1 MHVVAPSPEHITE
14 DLVAPSPEPIIE
26 EMGSLSISC
35 TAATKT
41 KFLKKARKRLIAG
54 FGRSSDSKGSPTKST
69 LSMVPKI
76 SMVPKK
82 AATEYRSLTPTAA
95 ETATRIKPSNANQP
109 PTGRNFS
116 PPIRSRSSTGTS
128 GTQSYHRSTS
138 QIDNKNPTGSSGDQP
153 QRSSSLRRPSLD
165 PGPFHQSSP
174 RISSL
179 SSANAAP
186 IPAQHERYRSPNRDR
201 SSDCSGDQPQRSSHL
216 RRPSLDPGPVHQSSP
231 RISSF
236 SSTNAATATTTI
248 PVKPERGRSP
258 TRGRSSDCGS
268 AASDASPPL
277 RDRVNLRRQKKVF
290 RNPNDQPD
298 FQKE

>member
-1 MHVVAPSPEHITE
+1 MHVVAPSPE
-14 DLVAPSPEPIIE
+14 PIIK
-26 EMGSLSISC
+26 EMGSLSVC

-95 ETATRIKPSNANQP
+95 ETRIKPSNANQP
-109 PTGRNFS
+109 PTGRNFA
-116 PPIRSRSSTGTS
+116 PPIRSRSLTGTS
-128 GTQSYHRSTS
+128 GTQSYHSSTT
-138 QIDNKNPTGSSGDQP
+138 QIDNKNPTGSSGGQP

-174 RISSL
+174 RISSF
-179 SSANAAP
+179 SPANAAP

-201 SSDCSGDQPQRSSHL
+201 SSDCSGNHPQRSSHL

-231 RISSF
+231 RISYF
-236 SSTNAATATTTI
+236 SSTNAATATTTTTTTF
-248 PVKPERGRSP
+248 PVQQERGQSP